1 VAVQAPAVPL
11 PELLEQQGRRALRA
25 LEPIAKLPSLGSLA
39 LTLWLLS
46 SCFLNMQ
53 LTFIA
58 ISEPFYF
65 QFLV

>member
-11 PELLEQQGRRALRA
+11 PELLEKQQVRQALRA

-53 LTFIA
+53 LT
-58 ISEPFYF
+58 
-65 QFLV
+65 